1 MVIIEKQ
8 KAAIDPKTADWVT
21 LTEYTIRTD
30 PEEQDIF
37 GERLRFLQGDLEKM
51 GIKVRY
57 WKPDAEHQPKPDSQR
72 SRKSVR
78 RR

>member
-8 KAAIDPKTADWVT
+8 KRAIDPKTAEWVT

-30 PEEQDIF
+30 PEEQDLF
-37 GERLRFLQGDLEKM
+37 GERLRFLTGDLERM
-51 GIKVRY
+51 GVNVRV
-57 WKPDAEHQPKPDSQR
+57 WKPDADHQPKPDSQR